1 MIRYMA
7 AVLRWSILSVS
18 FALALAACSGEPDLV
33 PNTPEK
39 DFVQTGMDAMMAE
52 REVTSVTPNTRS
64 TNSWID
70 NPTGTTT
77 APLYPTYM
85 RSPSTDCFYC
95 WDSTGKVT
103 RQDKSS
109 AACARPAA
117 GSFAEPMCVI
127 ERGEWGGRSLLQ
139 LESLLELL
147 RTARD
152 FGGSRARAA
161 CRCVLVVQAPT
172 QGVARQGIV
181 RYKSGDEA
189 PTVGLQGRSD
199 DLLD

>member
-127 ERGEWGGRSLLQ
+127 ERGEWGGDPYFNLNPFWSFYVLLAI
-139 LESLLELL
+139 LV
-147 RTARD
+147 
-152 FGGSRARAA
+152 AA
-161 CRCVLVVQAPT
+161 VLGLP
-172 QGVARQGIV
+172 
-181 RYKSGDEA
+181 
-189 PTVGLQGRSD
+189 VGAFWWSKRRRRGW
-199 DLLD
+199 LDRE